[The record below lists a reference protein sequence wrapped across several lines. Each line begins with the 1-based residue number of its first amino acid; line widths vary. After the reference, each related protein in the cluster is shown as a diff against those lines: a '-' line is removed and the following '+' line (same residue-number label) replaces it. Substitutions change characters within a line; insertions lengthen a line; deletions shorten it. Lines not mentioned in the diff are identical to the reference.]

1 MNHQENLTKYV
12 AAFVDKLVKTG
23 VKDVVISPGSRST
36 PMALLMAEHPQ
47 LKTYINID
55 ERSAAFFALGIAK
68 ASRLPVALLCTSGT
82 AAANYYPAVIEAKL
96 SRVPLIVLTAD
107 RPHELRDIGAPQAID
122 QIHLYGEHVKWF
134 SEMALPEG
142 NVEMIDYAKVNAAR
156 AVTTALQAPAGPVH
170 LNFPFR
176 EPLMPKLDP
185 SPFLANTDDSDDQIV
200 LERGNLQL
208 NEQTYESIA
217 KQLSDQEGVIICGV
231 IDKPTFVPA
240 VIKLA
245 EKLNYPIIADPLS
258 QLRSGE
264 FPHEHIID
272 SYDAMLRDERTCEY
286 LTPSVVIRF
295 GGMPVSK
302 PLTRWLKNLRH
313 ANHYI
318 VDGGHGWRDPGKMA
332 THMIACDETAFCK
345 NVAANIERREEANNW
360 LTKWKKI
367 NEIAKR
373 EVKIAV
379 EKEDH
384 LEEGKVAADIIRH
397 LPHGSTLFVGNSMPI
412 RDVDTFFHSNK
423 KNVRILGNRGA
434 NGIDGVVSTS
444 LGASIY
450 EQQMYLMI
458 GDLSFFH
465 DLNGLHAA
473 KTYGIHLTILLINN
487 NGGGIFSYLPQAED
501 PKHFEMLF
509 GTPLDLQFK
518 HAVDLY
524 GGNYQKVNS
533 LKELH
538 RALNEAPKQK
548 GINVIEIPTNRQ
560 ENVIKHRH
568 MWRNVSEE
576 IHKYICG
583 EEE

>member
-12 AAFVDKLVKTG
+12 ATFVDELVKTG

-36 PMALLMAEHPQ
+36 PLALLMAEHPQ

-107 RPHELRDIGAPQAID
+107 RPHELRDLGAPQAID
-122 QIHLYGEHVKWF
+122 QIHLYGKHVKWF
-134 SEMALPEG
+134 SEMALPEC

-176 EPLMPKLDP
+176 EPLMPKLEP
-185 SPFLANTDDSDDQIV
+185 SPFLANTEDIGDQIV

-217 KQLSDQEGVIICGV
+217 KQLSDREGVIICGV
-231 IDKPTFVPA
+231 IDKPTFVSA

-302 PLTRWLKNLRH
+302 PLT
-313 ANHYI
+313 
-318 VDGGHGWRDPGKMA
+318 
-332 THMIACDETAFCK
+332 C
-345 NVAANIERREEANNW
+345 
-360 LTKWKKI
+360 
-367 NEIAKR
+367 
-373 EVKIAV
+373 
-379 EKEDH
+379 
-384 LEEGKVAADIIRH
+384 
-397 LPHGSTLFVGNSMPI
+397 
-412 RDVDTFFHSNK
+412 
-423 KNVRILGNRGA
+423 
-434 NGIDGVVSTS
+434 IDC
-444 LGASIY
+444 L
-450 EQQMYLMI
+450 
-458 GDLSFFH
+458 
-465 DLNGLHAA
+465 
-473 KTYGIHLTILLINN
+473 
-487 NGGGIFSYLPQAED
+487 
-501 PKHFEMLF
+501 
-509 GTPLDLQFK
+509 
-518 HAVDLY
+518 
-524 GGNYQKVNS
+524 
-533 LKELH
+533 
-538 RALNEAPKQK
+538 
-548 GINVIEIPTNRQ
+548 
-560 ENVIKHRH
+560 
-568 MWRNVSEE
+568 
-576 IHKYICG
+576 YICAVS
-583 EEE
+583 